1 MAILP
6 QAASEPTPGAR
17 GRGGRIEADSLPSG
31 ERGRPTGRA
40 RRVAAEG
47 RGARP
52 MAALVAGANGDGRDM
67 AGAVG
72 GERAFLRRW
81 RRPRLRGGGGCAFSE
96 HGILACGD
104 HRQVRAARPR
114 GGAARGAERPGGA
127 GPRGEGRPPRRSPQ
141 HRAVA
146 AESGA
151 GESGCRL
158 GPGALRAGAASGW
171 EASVR
176 PGTAGGA
183 SVTNGLLRVCSSAAF
198 CAPTHFCT
206 SGVPVEEAES
216 SKAGASS
223 NC

>member
-1 MAILP
+1 
-6 QAASEPTPGAR
+6 
-17 GRGGRIEADSLPSG
+17 
-31 ERGRPTGRA
+31 
-40 RRVAAEG
+40 
-47 RGARP
+47 
-52 MAALVAGANGDGRDM
+52 MAAVL
-67 AGAVG
+67 
-72 GERAFLRRW
+72 LQS
-81 RRPRLRGGGGCAFSE
+81 C
-96 HGILACGD
+96 
-104 HRQVRAARPR
+104 
-114 GGAARGAERPGGA
+114 GAAN
-127 GPRGEGRPPRRSPQ
+127 SS
-141 HRAVA
+141 
-146 AESGA
+146 ESGA